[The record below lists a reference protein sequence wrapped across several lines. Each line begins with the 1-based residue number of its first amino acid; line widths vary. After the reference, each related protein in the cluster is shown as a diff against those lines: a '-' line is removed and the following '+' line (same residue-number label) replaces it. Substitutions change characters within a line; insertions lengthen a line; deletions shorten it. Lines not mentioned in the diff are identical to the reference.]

1 MQSSRHANF
10 QVDPR
15 LATLLGETYRS
26 TEQALKELVD
36 NAWDADAPSVWINLP
51 DAMTLD
57 PITVRDDGTGMTER
71 ELRQEY
77 LKVARDRRASKGE
90 RTPGK
95 HRLVKGR
102 KGIGKFAGLII
113 AEIMSV
119 ETTARGQ
126 TTCLTIPKQ
135 ELLSSTTDLEK
146 LPLPLT
152 TATCDADS
160 HGTTITLSSLHQ
172 HLSFPNP
179 ERLKQLLMLDY
190 GRETDFTILVNN
202 QALGVAD
209 VSGESFTKEDDLPDV
224 GKVRLHFKITEE
236 RQPAKNA
243 GIAIRV
249 SGTIAG
255 PPEHFGLEQAE
266 DLPKGLLRRV
276 YGEVEADGLKED
288 LTAAGWG
295 IVENSKGYAA
305 LTDWVQS
312 SVREQLDK
320 TFRRDINLQRA
331 RLQQEINRRLAQ
343 MPAYRRGF
351 AHTAMEKIMQRFYG
365 EPEEQVRPIINVVLD
380 ALERDEYRT
389 VLEQIDAAAHQD
401 VAVLA
406 VALAEFGVLETG
418 RIVQQAHHRLRFLD
432 ELDKLI
438 ANPETKE
445 AAVHTA
451 LATNLWVFGA
461 EFSMVVSNRTLASTL
476 QRYTEEKFTGPRAQ
490 HRPDLLLLTQLGQ
503 RYKLVEFKR
512 PSYTLDRPDVSQ
524 AEQYRDDLITT
535 LQPIDILVLGK
546 AFDPRLLLNM
556 PANVTVASY
565 THLISRARSE
575 LQWLLGELTQ
585 DTPTDRAS

>member
-1 MQSSRHANF
+1 MQARHANF

-36 NAWDADAPSVWINLP
+36 NAWDADAPNVWITLP

-71 ELRQEY
+71 EIRQEY
-77 LKVARDRRASKGE
+77 LKVARDRRATKGE

-113 AEIMSV
+113 AEVMKV
-119 ETTARGQ
+119 ESSARGQ

-135 ELLSSTTDLEK
+135 ELLSSTADLEK

-152 TATCDADS
+152 TANCDAQV
-160 HGTTITLSSLHQ
+160 HGTRISLSRLHQ
-172 HLSFPNP
+172 HLAFPDP

-190 GRETDFTILVNN
+190 GRETDFTILVNDRP
-202 QALGVAD
+202 LGVAD
-209 VSGESFTKEDDLPDV
+209 ISGETFTKEEDLRDL
-224 GKVRLHFKITEE
+224 GKVKLHFKITEE
-236 RQPAKNA
+236 KQPAKNA
-243 GIAIRV
+243 GVAIRV
-249 SGTIAG
+249 GGTVVG
-255 PPEHFGLEQAE
+255 PPEHFGLENAE

-276 YGEVEADGLKED
+276 YGEVEADGLKDD

-295 IVENSKGYAA
+295 ILENSKGYAI
-305 LTDWVQS
+305 LSDWVKS
-312 SVREQLDK
+312 SVREQLEK
-320 TFRRDINLQRA
+320 TFRRDISLQRA

-343 MPAYRRGF
+343 VPAYRRGF
-351 AHTAMEKIMQRFYG
+351 AHTAMERIMQRFYG

-389 VLEQIDAAAHQD
+389 VLEQIDAAEHQD

-418 RIVQQAHHRLRFLD
+418 RIAQQAQHRLRFLD

-438 ANPETKE
+438 TNDDTKE
-445 AAVHTA
+445 ASVHTA
-451 LATNLWVFGA
+451 LATNLWVFGV
-461 EFSMVVSNRTLASTL
+461 EFSLVVSNKTLANTV
-476 QRYTEEKFTGPRAQ
+476 RKYTNEKFTGPRAR
-490 HRPDLLLLTQLGQ
+490 HRPDLLLLTELGQ

-512 PSYTLDRPDVSQ
+512 PSHTLDRQDISQ
-524 AEQYRDDLITT
+524 AEQYRDDLISL
-535 LQPIDILVLGK
+535 LQPIDVMVLGK
-546 AFDPRLLLNM
+546 QFDARILLNM
-556 PANVTVASY
+556 PANVTLASY
-565 THLISRARSE
+565 THLVSRARTE
-575 LQWLLGELTQ
+575 LQWLLDELTGEAAS
-585 DTPTDRAS
+585 TDNST